1 MKPGYDYG
9 YEFEYG
15 LDPGRHRKGQGGRLT
30 RTAPEVHFRQKFV
43 PATLTSRCEAA
54 P

>member
-9 YEFEYG
+9 DEFEYG

-30 RTAPEVHFRQKFV
+30 TVIRLIADLADAARGTA
-43 PATLTSRCEAA
+43 
-54 P
+54 